1 MKLNTQNNFSSF
13 WLGDTFENKSLIEKD
28 VDTKPGIDIIKLS
41 SYQRAISNFVNI
53 VTAKNI
59 PVKFSQRGDSY
70 TDGKVVTISAKL
82 DDKLFDSSVGL
93 ALHEGSHILLSDFG
107 FLKRL
112 GSSIPKTFYELG
124 RSKGLS
130 KQDIKMLVKNMLN
143 YVEDRRIDDYIVST
157 SPGYK
162 GYYLSMYNKYFHS
175 KQIDKG
181 LQTDEFTDLTTESY
195 FFRVINLTNPNT
207 DLDALPGL
215 RDIWNTLNLRNI
227 SRLDSTGKAYKVAYD
242 ISKIIVNNL
251 DVVDAEKRFEE
262 TKKKINQL
270 LEKTASGD
278 NGGDSYVNDFSI
290 DRIKQAIRNA
300 EQMFDTDKLLSDV
313 ADEAKYMGDSQFTK
327 AVNEMMQEMTQGMT
341 EDEKS
346 EVRKKL
352 DRVFTKQ
359 KKFLDGKISKRK
371 LSKKDISRI
380 EAVSESGSS
389 YKDVLKDK
397 KYDDMSRK
405 WKSTGVKQVIV
416 VKNFTKSLVDSNVY
430 PNLLSTPSEYYGNDR
445 QEIVNKGLRIGKML
459 GKKLQIRGEERL
471 LKNTRLK
478 SGRIDKRLVAE
489 LGFNN
494 ESVFHNIDV
503 EKYPDGFLHISL
515 DASGSMHGNS
525 FDNSLTCAIA
535 IIQAVDMIPNF
546 DVVFSLRGTSC
557 RYSGNYDVPVLLY
570 AYDSRVDKISKIR
583 NLFKYLTCSS
593 TTPEGL
599 CYEAVMDDMV
609 YTTNDRNSYFLNFS
623 DGMPMYSNSEVYY
636 SGDEARNHTRDMV
649 KKMRNMGI
657 KVLSYFISSRYY
669 DNSENDYAM
678 NDFKQMYGSDAE
690 SIDILS
696 IPAVARTMNNL
707 FLKR

>member
-1 MKLNTQNNFSSF
+1 MKLNKENNFSSF
-13 WLGDTFENKSLIEKD
+13 WLGDTFENKSLIEKEQE
-28 VDTKPGIDIIKLS
+28 KPGIDIIKLS

-53 VTAKNI
+53 VTSKNI
-59 PVKFSQRGDSY
+59 PVMFSQRGDSY

-93 ALHEGSHILLSDFG
+93 ALHEGSHILLSDFD

-124 RSKGLS
+124 ESKGLT
-130 KQDIKMLVKNMLN
+130 KRETTYLVKSMLN
-143 YVEDRRIDDYIVST
+143 YVEDRRIDNYIVST

-175 KQIDKG
+175 SQIDKG
-181 LQTDEFTDLTTESY
+181 LRTEEFKDLNTESY

-215 RDIWNTLNLRNI
+215 RDIWNTLDLRNI
-227 SRLDSTGKAYKVAYD
+227 SRLDSTGKAFKVAYD

-251 DVVDAEKRFEE
+251 DVVDKQDQFKNI
-262 TKKKINQL
+262 KKKINQML
-270 LEKTASGD
+270 SGKNSGD
-278 NGGDSYVNDFSI
+278 MVDDFSR
-290 DRIKQAIRNA
+290 DRIKQSIERHEKNGYNS
-300 EQMFDTDKLLSDV
+300 DRLLSDV
-313 ADEAKYMGDSQFTK
+313 ADEVRYMPNQFKK
-327 AVNEMMQEMTQGMT
+327 AVDNMMQELTQDMT

-359 KKFLDGKISKRK
+359 KKFLEGKITKRK
-371 LSKKDISRI
+371 LSKKDISRVH
-380 EAVSESGSS
+380 AVSESGTS

-397 KYDDMSRK
+397 KYESINSR
-405 WKSTGVKQVIV
+405 WGTNTNQTAKQCIV
-416 VKNFTKSLVDSNVY
+416 VKNFTQALVDSDMF
-430 PNLLSTPSEYYGNDR
+430 PNLLSRPGYYGTDTR
-445 QEIVNKGLRIGKML
+445 QLIVNEGLRIGTML

-471 LKNTRLK
+471 LKNTRLR
-478 SGRIDKRLVAE
+478 SGRIDKRLVAT

-494 ESVFHNIDV
+494 ESVFHTIDI

-515 DASGSMHGNS
+515 DASGSMSGNS
-525 FDNSLTCAIA
+525 FNNSLTCAIA
-535 IIQAVDMIPNF
+535 IIKAVDMIPNF

-557 RYSGNYDVPVLLY
+557 KYSGGNDVPIILY
-570 AYDSRVDKISKIR
+570 AYDSRVDNITKVR
-583 NLFKYLTCSS
+583 NLFKYLDCNS

-599 CYEAVMDDMV
+599 CYEAIMDDMIH
-609 YTTNDRNSYFLNFS
+609 TTNNKESYFLNFS
-623 DGMPMYSNSEVYY
+623 DGMPMYSNKEIYY
-636 SGDEARNHTRDMV
+636 SGSQARNHTRDMV

-657 KVLSYFISSRYY
+657 KILSYYISNY
-669 DNSENDYAM
+669 DGDSEYSNL
-678 NDFKQMYGSDAE
+678 NQFKEMYGNDSE
-690 SIDILS
+690 QINVLS
-696 IPAVARTMNNL
+696 IPAVARTINNL

>member
-13 WLGDTFENKSLIEKD
+13 WLGDTFQNKSLIEKD
-28 VDTKPGIDIIKLS
+28 VDTKPGVDVIQLS
-41 SYQRAISNFVNI
+41 SYQRAISNFVSI
-53 VTAKNI
+53 VTSKNI
-59 PVKFSQRGDSY
+59 PVKFSQRGESY

-93 ALHEGSHILLSDFG
+93 ALHEGSHILLSDFD
-107 FLKRL
+107 FLRRL

-124 RSKGLS
+124 ASKGLS
-130 KQDIKMLVKNMLN
+130 NQDIKILVKSMLN

-181 LQTDEFTDLTTESY
+181 LQTDEFTDLNTESY

-215 RDIWNTLNLRNI
+215 RDIWNTLDLRNI

-251 DVVDAEKRFEE
+251 DVVDKQKRFDEI
-262 TKKKINQL
+262 KKKINQMMNG
-270 LEKTASGD
+270 S
-278 NGGDSYVNDFSI
+278 GGDMVDEFSS
-290 DRIKQAIRNA
+290 DRIKQAIERHEKNGYNV
-300 EQMFDTDKLLSDV
+300 DKLLSDV
-313 ADEAKYMGDSQFTK
+313 ADEVRYMPNQFQK
-327 AVNEMMQEMTQGMT
+327 AVDDMIQELTQGMT

-359 KKFLDGKISKRK
+359 KKFLEGKISKRK
-371 LSKKDISRI
+371 LSKKDINRI
-380 EAVSESGSS
+380 EAISESGSS

-397 KYDDMSRK
+397 KYQDIMSRRYN
-405 WKSTGVKQVIV
+405 TDGTKQCIV
-416 VKNFTKSLVDSNVY
+416 VKNFTQALVDSDVY
-430 PNLLSTPSEYYGNDR
+430 PNLLSRPGYYGSSTR
-445 QEIVNKGLRIGKML
+445 QDLVNNGLRLGKML

-471 LKNTRLK
+471 LKNTRLR

-494 ESVFHNIDV
+494 ESVFHTINVD
-503 EKYPDGFLHISL
+503 KYPDGFLHISL
-515 DASGSMHGNS
+515 DASGSMHGDS

-557 RYSGNYDVPVLLY
+557 RYSGGSDVPILLY

-583 NLFKYLTCSS
+583 NLFQYLTCSS

-599 CYEAVMDDMV
+599 CYEAIMDDMV
-609 YTTNDRNSYFLNFS
+609 HTTNDRESYFLNFS
-623 DGMPMYSNSEVYY
+623 DGMPMYSNDVMYY
-636 SGDEARNHTRDMV
+636 QGNEARNHTRDMV

-657 KVLSYFISSRYY
+657 KVLSYFICPTYCDDSDHRGL
-669 DNSENDYAM
+669 NH
-678 NDFKQMYGSDAE
+678 FKQMYGSDAE

-696 IPAVARTMNNL
+696 IPAVARTMNQL
-707 FLKR
+707 FLRKK

>member
-13 WLGDTFENKSLIEKD
+13 WLGDTFQNKSLIEKD
-28 VDTKPGIDIIKLS
+28 VDTKPGVDVIKLS

-53 VTAKNI
+53 VTSKNI

-107 FLKRL
+107 FLRRL

-124 RSKGLS
+124 ASKGLS
-130 KQDIKMLVKNMLN
+130 RDDTKMLVKSMLN

-181 LQTDEFTDLTTESY
+181 LQTDEFKDLTTESY

-215 RDIWNTLNLRNI
+215 RDIWNTLDLRNI

-251 DVVDAEKRFEE
+251 DVVDRQKRFDEI
-262 TKKKINQL
+262 KKKINQMMNG
-270 LEKTASGD
+270 S
-278 NGGDSYVNDFSI
+278 GGDMVDDFSK
-290 DRIKQAIRNA
+290 DRIKQSIERHQNNGY
-300 EQMFDTDKLLSDV
+300 DVDKLLSDV
-313 ADEAKYMGDSQFTK
+313 ADEVRYMPSQFQK
-327 AVNEMMQEMTQGMT
+327 AVDDMIQEMTQGMT

-359 KKFLDGKISKRK
+359 KKFLEGKISKRK
-371 LSKKDISRI
+371 LSKKDINRV
-380 EAVSESGSS
+380 EAISESGSS
-389 YKDVLKDK
+389 YKDILKDK
-397 KYDDMSRK
+397 KYEDTMSRRFN
-405 WKSTGVKQVIV
+405 TNGIKQCIV
-416 VKNFTKSLVDSNVY
+416 VKNLTQTLIDTEVY
-430 PNLLSTPSEYYGNDR
+430 PNLLSRPGYYGSSTR
-445 QEIVNKGLRIGKML
+445 QDLVNNGLRLGKML

-471 LKNTRLK
+471 LKNTRLR

-494 ESVFHNIDV
+494 ESVFHTINVD
-503 EKYPDGFLHISL
+503 KYPDGFLHISL
-515 DASGSMHGNS
+515 DASGSMHGDS

-557 RYSGNYDVPVLLY
+557 RWSGGSDVPILLY
-570 AYDSRVDKISKIR
+570 AYDSRVDKISKVR

-599 CYEAVMDDMV
+599 CYEAIMDDMV
-609 YTTNDRNSYFLNFS
+609 HTTNDRESYFLNFS
-623 DGMPMYSNSEVYY
+623 DGMPMYSNDAMYY
-636 SGDEARNHTRDMV
+636 QGDEARNHTRDMV
-649 KKMRNMGI
+649 KKMRNMRI
-657 KVLSYFISSRYY
+657 KVLSYFISSRYN
-669 DNSENDYAM
+669 DNSEDDYAM
-678 NDFKQMYGSDAE
+678 NHFKQMYGSDAE

>member
-28 VDTKPGIDIIKLS
+28 VDTKPGVDVIKLS

-53 VTAKNI
+53 VTSKNI

-124 RSKGLS
+124 ASKGLS
-130 KQDIKMLVKNMLN
+130 NQDVKILVKSMLN

-181 LQTDEFTDLTTESY
+181 LQTDEFKDLTTESY

-215 RDIWNTLNLRNI
+215 RDIWNTLDLRNI

-251 DVVDAEKRFEE
+251 DVVDRQKRFDEI
-262 TKKKINQL
+262 KKKINQMMNG
-270 LEKTASGD
+270 S
-278 NGGDSYVNDFSI
+278 GGDMVDDFSK
-290 DRIKQAIRNA
+290 DRIKQSIERHEKNGYNV
-300 EQMFDTDKLLSDV
+300 DKLLSDV
-313 ADEAKYMGDSQFTK
+313 ADEVRYMPNQFQK
-327 AVNEMMQEMTQGMT
+327 AVDEITQELTQGMT

-359 KKFLDGKISKRK
+359 KKFLEGKISKRK
-371 LSKKDISRI
+371 LSKKDINRV
-380 EAVSESGSS
+380 EAISESGSS
-389 YKDVLKDK
+389 YKDILKDK
-397 KYDDMSRK
+397 KYEDTMTSRYN
-405 WKSTGVKQVIV
+405 TNGTKQCIV
-416 VKNFTKSLVDSNVY
+416 VKNLTQTLIDTEVY
-430 PNLLSTPSEYYGNDR
+430 PNLLSRPGYYGSSTR
-445 QEIVNKGLRIGKML
+445 QDLVNNGLRLGKML

-471 LKNTRLK
+471 LKNTRLR

-494 ESVFHNIDV
+494 ESVFHTINVD
-503 EKYPDGFLHISL
+503 KYPDGFLHISL
-515 DASGSMHGNS
+515 DASGSMHGDS

-557 RYSGNYDVPVLLY
+557 RWSGGSDVPILLY
-570 AYDSRVDKISKIR
+570 AYDSRVDKISKVR

-599 CYEAVMDDMV
+599 CYEAIMDDMV
-609 YTTNDRNSYFLNFS
+609 HTTNDRESYFLNFS
-623 DGMPMYSNSEVYY
+623 DGMPMYSNDAMYY
-636 SGDEARNHTRDMV
+636 QGDEARNHTRDMV
-649 KKMRNMGI
+649 KKMRNMRI
-657 KVLSYFISSRYY
+657 KVLSYFISSRYN
-669 DNSENDYAM
+669 DNSEDDYAM
-678 NDFKQMYGSDAE
+678 NHFKQMYGSDAE